1 MEGIDAIMQ
10 LINTAGF
17 PMAMC
22 IVLMMYVKKQ
32 AEESR
37 ATTEKFMITL
47 SEYNQN
53 LATLAE
59 KINRL
64 FGEDKR

>member
-1 MEGIDAIMQ
+1 MEGIDTIMQ

-22 IVLMMYVKKQ
+22 IVLMLYVKKQ
-32 AEESR
+32 GEESR
-37 ATTEKFMITL
+37 ATTERFMATL
-47 SEYNQN
+47 AEYNQK
-53 LATLAE
+53 LESLAE

-64 FGEDKR
+64 LEEVKR